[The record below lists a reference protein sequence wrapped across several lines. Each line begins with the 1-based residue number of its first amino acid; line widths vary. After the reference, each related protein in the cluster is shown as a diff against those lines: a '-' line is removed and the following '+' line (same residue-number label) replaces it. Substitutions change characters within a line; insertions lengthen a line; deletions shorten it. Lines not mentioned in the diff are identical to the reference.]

1 MCIMPYIDNV
11 STDYNNNSLFSNK
24 KPPQQ
29 GNAVVGVVMRI

>member
-24 KPPQQ
+24 NPRNKAMLLW
-29 GNAVVGVVMRI
+29 G